1 MHPTPLS
8 ADMERWA
15 VRIDPLNSFNEK
27 ASAQVEAFFAVLQ
40 ERLIVLPSS
49 HERHFILGRWYADSL
64 VQPGRGNDRHAEE
77 IPHS

>member
-1 MHPTPLS
+1 HPTPLS

-27 ASAQVEAFFAVLQ
+27 ASAQVEAFFVLLP
-40 ERLIVLPSS
+40 ERFIALSS
-49 HERHFILGRWYADSL
+49 SEALHFFHGRRSAGSL
-64 VQPGRGNDRHAEE
+64 VQPGKRNDRHAEE